1 MSVLQLLTMESSK
14 PMSVMMFLWRVRSVL
29 DIFSM
34 ITYSVTFFLGLA
46 GNGLVIWFTPGPHV
60 FIIQSGRDIT
70 KSEELEL

>member
-14 PMSVMMFLWRVRSVL
+14 PMSVMMFLWRVRS